1 MRFPVATWR
10 HKVNKFAVLLRSSA
24 IERSS
29 VASIIRSG
37 EAASGGSTDAIR
49 SSNVEQDKYLSAVV
63 SSNPVSWNKAEAKH
77 RSLAANVSMSK
88 ATMNLRSNDKASKRV
103 SVVDSVDKAI
113 TEQGWEPA
121 ALYVF

>member
-1 MRFPVATWR
+1 M
-10 HKVNKFAVLLRSSA
+10 
-24 IERSS
+24 
-29 VASIIRSG
+29 
-37 EAASGGSTDAIR
+37 
-49 SSNVEQDKYLSAVV
+49 

-88 ATMNLRSNDKASKRV
+88 ATMNLRSNDNASKRV

-121 ALYVF
+121 ALYVFGDKSNLKVRFFPEALLKLGLNIF